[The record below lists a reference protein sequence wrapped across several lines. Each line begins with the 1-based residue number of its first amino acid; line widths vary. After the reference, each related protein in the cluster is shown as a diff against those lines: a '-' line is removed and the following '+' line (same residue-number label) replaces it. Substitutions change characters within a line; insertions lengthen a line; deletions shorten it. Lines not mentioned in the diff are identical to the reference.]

1 MDKTGFIE
9 IRISGSKGNI
19 ELSPDNYDIR
29 DIISLLENVEDLL
42 FPVDKKD
49 RPTISYKIEEG
60 SVKHLLKTSLQY
72 ILGFNAIIG
81 QINQSSNID
90 FLEHKTAKA
99 FESIQ
104 DTAKKREYVFSIQ
117 TSLEKSNTI
126 VIDRNTNYYRSE
138 SVWVDAEF
146 YFYGKLTNAG
156 GKDKA
161 NIHIVTDELGTV
173 RIHTPI
179 VFLEKYENNLLYK
192 SLGIRAK
199 GKQNIE
205 TGEIDTSTLQF
216 IELTEYKPKYDE
228 YYLNHLID
236 KGTKTW
242 AGIKDKEQWLREIR
256 GSYEA

>member
-29 DIISLLENVEDLL
+29 EIISLLENVEDLL

-81 QINQSSNID
+81 QINDSGNID
-90 FLEHKTAKA
+90 FLEHKTARA
-99 FESIQ
+99 FENIQ
-104 DTAKKREYVFSIQ
+104 ETAKKREYVFNIQ
-117 TSLEKSNTI
+117 TSLEKSNEII
-126 VIDRNTNYYRSE
+126 VDCNTNYYRSE
-138 SVWVDAEF
+138 SIWVDAEF

-179 VFLEKYENNLLYK
+179 TFLEKYENNLLYK

-205 TGEIDTSTLQF
+205 TGEIDTSTLHF
-216 IELTEYKPKYDE
+216 IELTEYKLKYDE
-228 YYLNHLID
+228 FYLNHLID

-242 AGIKDKEQWLREIR
+242 GGIKNKEQWLREIR
-256 GSYEA
+256 GSYET